1 MSIQLILFDL
11 DGTLVDTSR
20 DITNALN
27 YSLNP
32 YGLDGISVEATIKV
46 VGEGLTRL
54 IEKVL
59 GEERYHLKETVFKR
73 FLDYYSAHLIDN
85 SVIYPNVKET
95 LDILSGYRKA
105 VISNKRENLS
115 VNLLKQLDLDR
126 YFDLIVGSD
135 TTPERKPS
143 AGPLL
148 YAFSKLH
155 ISPLEALMVGD
166 SQYDIAAGHNA
177 GVKTVAVTYGY
188 QEKSLLTAAD
198 YLIDSFGDLPGILDI
213 ASSKF
218 I

>member
-11 DGTLVDTSR
+11 DGTLVDTSK

-27 YSLNP
+27 YSLSP

-59 GEERYHLKETVFKR
+59 GEERYHLKDAVSKR
-73 FLDYYSAHLIDN
+73 FLDYYSAHLIDD
-85 SVIYPNVKET
+85 SQIYPYVRET
-95 LDILSGYRKA
+95 LDMLSGYKKA
-105 VISNKRENLS
+105 VISNKREYLS
-115 VNLLKQLDLDR
+115 VKMLKQLDLDK
-126 YFDLIVGSD
+126 YFELIVGSD

-148 YAFSKLH
+148 YVFSKMH
-155 ISPLEALMVGD
+155 ISSREALMVGD
-166 SQYDIAAGHNA
+166 SQYDIEAGHNA

-188 QEKSLLTAAD
+188 QVKRLLTAAD
-198 YLIDSFGDLPGILDI
+198 YLIDSFRDLPGILDI

>member
-27 YSLNP
+27 YALSP
-32 YGLDGISVEATIKV
+32 YGLDGISVKATIKV

-59 GEERYHLKETVFKR
+59 GEERYHLKVAVSKR
-73 FLDYYSAHLIDN
+73 FLEYYAAHLVDN
-85 SVIYPNVKET
+85 SRLYPDVEET
-95 LDILSGYRKA
+95 LDMLSGYRKA
-105 VISNKRENLS
+105 IISNKRENLS

-126 YFDLIVGSD
+126 HFELIVGSD

-143 AGPLL
+143 AAPLL
-148 YAFSKLH
+148 YACSKLH

-166 SQYDIAAGHNA
+166 SRYDIEAGHNA
-177 GVKTVAVTYGY
+177 RVKTVAVTYGY
-188 QEKSLLTAAD
+188 QERGLLTAAD
-198 YLIDSFGDLPGILDI
+198 YIIDSFRDLPGILDM

>member
-11 DGTLVDTSR
+11 DGTIVDTSK

-27 YSLNP
+27 YALSP
-32 YGLDGISVEATIKV
+32 YGLDGISVEATIKII
-46 VGEGLTRL
+46 GEGLTRL

-59 GEERYHLKETVFKR
+59 GEERYHLKDAVSKR
-73 FLDYYSAHLIDN
+73 FLDYYSAHLVDN
-85 SVIYPNVKET
+85 SQIYPDVKET
-95 LDILSGYRKA
+95 LDMLSGYRKA

-126 YFDLIVGSD
+126 HFELIVGSD

-148 YAFSKLH
+148 YVCSKLH
-155 ISPLEALMVGD
+155 ISSREALMVGD
-166 SQYDIAAGHNA
+166 SQYDIEAGHNA
-177 GVKTVAVTYGY
+177 GTKTVAVTYGY
-188 QEKSLLTAAD
+188 QERSLLTAAD
-198 YLIDSFGDLPGILDI
+198 YQIDSFRDLPRILDI

>member
-1 MSIQLILFDL
+1 MSVQLILFDL

-27 YSLNP
+27 YALSP
-32 YGLDGISVEATIKV
+32 YGLDGISVDATIKII
-46 VGEGLTRL
+46 GEGLTRL

-59 GEERYHLKETVFKR
+59 GDERYHLKNAVSTR

-85 SVIYPNVKET
+85 SKNYPYVRET
-95 LDILSGYRKA
+95 LDKLAGYRKA

-126 YFDLIVGSD
+126 HFDLIVGSD

-148 YAFSKLH
+148 FVFSKLQ
-155 ISPLEALMVGD
+155 ISSQEALMVGD
-166 SQYDIAAGHNA
+166 SQYDIEAGHNA
-177 GVKTVAVTYGY
+177 GTRTVAVTYGY
-188 QEKSLLTAAD
+188 QERRLLTAAD
-198 YLIDSFGDLPGILDI
+198 YLIDSFGDLPRILDI